1 VGTFLTPII
10 SLKNKI
16 KDMKTYKVYF
26 EIFGKKMKVEIK
38 AKSKQQAEEIIKSK
52 IIFHKIE
59 NVSMPDFLKD
69 IFKF

>member
-1 VGTFLTPII
+1 
-10 SLKNKI
+10 
-16 KDMKTYKVYF
+16 MKTYKVYF